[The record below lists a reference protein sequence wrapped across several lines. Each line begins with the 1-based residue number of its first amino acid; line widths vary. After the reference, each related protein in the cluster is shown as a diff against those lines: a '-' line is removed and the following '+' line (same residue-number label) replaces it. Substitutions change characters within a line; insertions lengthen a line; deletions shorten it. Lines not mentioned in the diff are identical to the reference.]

1 MLVNLCSRKAR
12 EDEKEASQIMNN
24 IIANYGDVI
33 PKQDYL
39 NLQKQ
44 FEALQ
49 ARVSERATE
58 FDNLKLEHE

>member
-1 MLVNLCSRKAR
+1 
-12 EDEKEASQIMNN
+12 MNN

-33 PKQDYL
+33 PKQDFL

-49 ARVSERATE
+49 SRVSERATE
-58 FDNLKLEHE
+58 FDNLKLEHEWVEI

>member
-1 MLVNLCSRKAR
+1 
-12 EDEKEASQIMNN
+12 MNN

-58 FDNLKLEHE
+58 FDNLKLEHEWVCKTKYIPAAAG